1 MLTAA
6 VFRVVHFSAG
16 VNAFAL
22 TVNRW
27 RFAAL
32 ILLLLPIFPYGESPT
47 NVSVVTVPVLRSR
60 RPQHSTLPLQIFLV
74 MLGMELQICHGADA
88 RHQCYCQDQTWSQFW
103 SQNGMVAGV
112 SVLPTLLA
120 KFNGRENRISETQ
133 RSQTTNGAQV
143 VEDSSPVRW
152 TVWD

>member
-74 MLGMELQICHGADA
+74 VLGMELQIAPRCGRTPSMLLPGPNLVTILVTKWHG
-88 RHQCYCQDQTWSQFW
+88 RGGIRSSNVVGKIQWS
-103 SQNGMVAGV
+103 
-112 SVLPTLLA
+112 
-120 KFNGRENRISETQ
+120 
-133 RSQTTNGAQV
+133 
-143 VEDSSPVRW
+143 
-152 TVWD
+152 